1 MTGGLRGECV
11 ALANKF
17 RARSA
22 ADRMAFVQRA
32 NAAKAAGLPSW
43 KAMQRQAAAHQ
54 KYGTSPTPAPAPHAG
69 GKAPDTSHAAS
80 DAGGVGSAADVPFGD
95 GAPDGGD
102 ATCGVCAEEPPI
114 AAAGAGFGRANLD
127 RAAATRAGFVDS
139 QETTHGLSMAEL
151 RAKLSEAG
159 VGVRMASTSAD
170 LW

>member
-1 MTGGLRGECV
+1 VSV
-11 ALANKF
+11 AT
-17 RARSA
+17 SA
-22 ADRMAFVQRA
+22 ASLCRSSS
-32 NAAKAAGLPSW
+32 GGG
-43 KAMQRQAAAHQ
+43 
-54 KYGTSPTPAPAPHAG
+54 GTSASPISAQVYQLLQNALPGQRRAV
-69 GKAPDTSHAAS
+69 DSHARRLEGRD
-80 DAGGVGSAADVPFGD
+80 DALQAQQAPITLGLGICHLHIAVGGRG
-95 GAPDGGD
+95 GA
-102 ATCGVCAEEPPI
+102 PPI